1 MFSDHTTSYTHGK
14 DHPLGLTL
22 QYAGRALW
30 GRNYNIHGPTVVN
43 YAIIPHNGKWDA
55 AGIGRE
61 ETKWCEPLV
70 VMPSEGGNDFSL
82 LQLQDDRWQISAMM
96 MDGNDLLVRLYNA
109 AGDDHGHEIYF
120 NGKTTGAIMER
131 LDGQP
136 LQTLQ
141 LRQVA
146 GKQVIRLAM
155 PRFGIRTIRFKNVTS
170 ENK

>member
-1 MFSDHTTSYTHGK
+1 
-14 DHPLGLTL
+14 
-22 QYAGRALW
+22 
-30 GRNYNIHGPTVVN
+30 
-43 YAIIPHNGKWDA
+43 
-55 AGIGRE
+55 
-61 ETKWCEPLV
+61 
-70 VMPSEGGNDFSL
+70 
-82 LQLQDDRWQISAMM
+82 
-96 MDGNDLLVRLYNA
+96 
-109 AGDDHGHEIYF
+109 
-120 NGKTTGAIMER
+120 MER